1 MQLLQEIVRNVLVII
16 ILTSFLELLLPEGGV
31 RPFVRFAVG
40 MFIIIAVLNP
50 VLSLLFSERE
60 LKVNL
65 WDYQLEESKSEEII
79 DNGQQIQQEI
89 ITQHNEIAKEK
100 LQGQIDAVAVLVP
113 GVEEVKS
120 EIEIGQ
126 DGKVQAVNIWLQSG
140 SPEVKK
146 AKDGIQVF
154 SGEDSSL
161 SREEKKVIEDKVIS
175 IIGNFYGLSTSQIK
189 VEFEGG

>member
-1 MQLLQEIVRNVLVII
+1 MQLLHEIVRNVLVII

-89 ITQHNEIAKEK
+89 ITQHNEIAREK

-126 DGKVQAVNIWLQSG
+126 DGKVQAVNILLQSR

-146 AKDGIQVF
+146 AKDGIEVF
-154 SGEDSSL
+154 SGENSNL
-161 SREEKKVIEDKVIS
+161 SREEKKAIEDKVIS